1 MNTKQDTTD
10 FQSVLDTLRDN
21 GQPPIE
27 GNGIVVLNDVSS
39 TDLVQEPLFEAFSEQ
54 EKQTYDLAIQMIRIY
69 GILPIFR
76 AIQFGEWADDYRY
89 NPVKEPLQHFMMAVE
104 RAAFALSELER
115 MPDSEIDMFYSR
127 TLARYDSR
135 EMTYGDY
142 MAQARGEA
150 RNNYKESLKMYL
162 IKNAYDLITE
172 HDHGDVKSIEVLP
185 ENNHP
190 ANKHAL
196 ALMQKIHP
204 DEMCKVEENKLVPWV
219 KRITPDQ
226 LYLLQLMQYGYKGQ
240 HEALVAWRR
249 DRKNNPIHSEL
260 YKMKHEMSSEEA
272 MEYLNVS
279 DYFLYQQTPVQGAVV
294 LLDNLLWKY
303 GDK

>member
-10 FQSVLDTLRDN
+10 FQSVLDTLRKN
-21 GQPPIE
+21 GQPPTE

-69 GILPIFR
+69 GIRPVID
-76 AIQFGEWADDYRY
+76 AIQFGEWADDYKY
-89 NPVKEPLQHFMMAVE
+89 NPVKEPLTHFMMAVE
-104 RAAFALSELER
+104 RAAYALSQLKF

-127 TLARYDSR
+127 MLARADSR

-142 MAQARGEA
+142 ITNARGDSS
-150 RNNYKESLKMYL
+150 NNYEEWLKMYL
-162 IKNAYDLITE
+162 IENAYDLITE
-172 HDHGDVKSIEVLP
+172 PDHGDVKSIEVLP

-190 ANKHAL
+190 TNKHAL
-196 ALMQKIHP
+196 ALLQKIHP
-204 DEMCKVEENKLVPWV
+204 DEMCKVEPSKLVPWV

-226 LYLLQLMQYGYKGQ
+226 LYLLQLMKYGYEGQ

-249 DRKNNPIHSEL
+249 DRKTNPIHSEL
-260 YKMKHEMSSEEA
+260 YQLNHEMTSEEA

-303 GDK
+303 KNK